1 MSDTPE
7 TAEVIAKHDHILQY
21 SNLLRYCKDMTANS
35 EKLERERNQ
44 ARQERDDLANAIRSF
59 CTDYEAI
66 QWGYDGDGGSARL
79 ADILF
84 ESLEKLKENKSGDV

>member
-1 MSDTPE
+1 MSDAPE
-7 TAEVIAKHDHILQY
+7 IKGYWVPIAEMQ
-21 SNLLRYCKDMTANS
+21 N
-35 EKLERERNQ
+35 LERERNQ

-84 ESLEKLKENKSGDV
+84 ESLEKLKENKSGGV